1 MVHNKTI
8 FIITEII
15 FPQQGMV
22 YQGITI
28 VHEERRLGEKKLNT
42 NQKSE
47 TWKEIWNFHF
57 HYKLSIYLEKR
68 FCPTA
73 LTIYLQHRL
82 KTYCVFLKTNRKQI
96 STQIQNQCSS
106 NNK

>member
-8 FIITEII
+8 FTITEII

-28 VHEERRLGEKKLNT
+28 VHERLEEKKLNT

-47 TWKEIWNFHF
+47 TWKQIWNFHF
-57 HYKLSIYLEKR
+57 HYKLSMYLEKC
-68 FCPTA
+68 FGPTA
-73 LTIYLQHRL
+73 LKVYLQHRL

-96 STQIQNQCSS
+96 SNQIQNQCSS
-106 NNK
+106 NNKK

>member
-8 FIITEII
+8 FTITEII

-28 VHEERRLGEKKLNT
+28 VHERLEEKKLNT

-47 TWKEIWNFHF
+47 TWKEIWNFIF
-57 HYKLSIYLEKR
+57 I
-68 FCPTA
+68 
-73 LTIYLQHRL
+73 
-82 KTYCVFLKTNRKQI
+82 I
-96 STQIQNQCSS
+96 SFQYT
-106 NNK
+106 

>member
-8 FIITEII
+8 FTITEII
-15 FPQQGMV
+15 LPQQGMV

-28 VHEERRLGEKKLNT
+28 VHERLEEEEKKLKT

-57 HYKLSIYLEKR
+57 VLHFHERESS
-68 FCPTA
+68 
-73 LTIYLQHRL
+73 
-82 KTYCVFLKTNRKQI
+82 FLLLAWFSLVNAGL
-96 STQIQNQCSS
+96 NLCYDWLL
-106 NNK
+106 

>member
-8 FIITEII
+8 FTITEII

-28 VHEERRLGEKKLNT
+28 VHERLEEKKN
-42 NQKSE
+42 E

-57 HYKLSIYLEKR
+57 HYKLSMYLEKC
-68 FCPTA
+68 FGPTA
-73 LTIYLQHRL
+73 LTIYLQHHL
-82 KTYCVFLKTNRKQI
+82 QTYCVFLKTNRKQI
-96 STQIQNQCSS
+96 SNQIQNQCSS

>member
-8 FIITEII
+8 FTITEII

-28 VHEERRLGEKKLNT
+28 VHERLEEKKLKT

-57 HYKLSIYLEKR
+57 HYKLSMYLEKC
-68 FCPTA
+68 FGSSN
-73 LTIYLQHRL
+73 YLFATSFEDILRVSQDKL
-82 KTYCVFLKTNRKQI
+82 KTDLDPDPK
-96 STQIQNQCSS
+96 SM
-106 NNK
+106 